1 VFSAGGISA
10 NGEVITVVPDNGS
23 QGGLQPTGGWRNG
36 TSTRP
41 DDDTIYWAQADF
53 VVRVS
58 RAYTHW
64 FDLGGVLPV
73 DGVRGVVVEPAEA
86 FQVQDTDLIIDYRG
100 SFSVSHPAN
109 PTTAPSPLTD
119 AEKTLDVYGD
129 FNNLSGSVSLPSVWT
144 RDLTD
149 LEATATEQYRYVQLR
164 ISFVANA
171 ERSLPATLDGLGVA
185 FDITP

>member
-1 VFSAGGISA
+1 
-10 NGEVITVVPDNGS
+10 
-23 QGGLQPTGGWRNG
+23 
-36 TSTRP
+36 
-41 DDDTIYWAQADF
+41 
-53 VVRVS
+53 
-58 RAYTHW
+58 
-64 FDLGGVLPV
+64 
-73 DGVRGVVVEPAEA
+73 
-86 FQVQDTDLIIDYRG
+86 
-100 SFSVSHPAN
+100 
-109 PTTAPSPLTD
+109 LTD